1 MRLIRN
7 YAFFKGPLSLLKQFS
22 SKHKDDMF
30 FFIFLSK
37 NDEKHRLV
45 AFYQQLHCCVTV
57 FPQLTNKNDVIMTSR
72 LRCSIFL
79 IAVFNSAHK
88 ITSDIEN
95 FCRF

>member
-22 SKHKDDMF
+22 LKHKDNMF

-45 AFYQQLHCCVTV
+45 AFYLRVTLLRDG
-57 FPQLTNKNDVIMTSR
+57 FPTAILLKMTS
-72 LRCSIFL
+72 
-79 IAVFNSAHK
+79 
-88 ITSDIEN
+88 
-95 FCRF
+95 